1 MMAPVASAPTTRRVG
16 EGVLVLAAGLLA
28 CVTVLV
34 PQSSELSARTLGT
47 AVAGAA
53 LVLAA
58 LVCRS
63 APAVRAALVTVTVF
77 VVFAGGA
84 WLGAGPVFTTV
95 AAGILPL
102 LVLVLLRR
110 CSAWSPALPWLRVGR
125 LDSRV
130 WVLAA
135 ATVLIAVGGLTL
147 FAVLARPQVSS
158 YLLSLRAVP
167 AWLAILGV
175 IGFAVVNPIWEEVL
189 YRGVLQ
195 GELAGTVGAW
205 PAVVVQAVLFGLSH
219 LYGFPSGWLGV
230 AMAATWG
237 FGLGVIRRRTGG
249 VVVPYLVHVVANLT
263 IGALAVVL
271 LR

>member
-1 MMAPVASAPTTRRVG
+1 MAPVASAPTTRRVG
-16 EGVLVLAAGLLA
+16 GGVLVLAAGLLA
-28 CVTVLV
+28 CATVVV
-34 PQSSELSARTLGT
+34 PQSSEPSARTLGT

-53 LVLAA
+53 LVLTA

-84 WLGAGPVFTTV
+84 WLGAGPVLTTV
-95 AAGILPL
+95 AAGALPL
-102 LVLVLLRR
+102 LMLVLLQRR
-110 CSAWSPALPWLRVGR
+110 PVWWPALPWLRVGK
-125 LDSRV
+125 LDSGV
-130 WVLAA
+130 WVLAVV
-135 ATVLIAVGGLTL
+135 TVLIAVAGLTL
-147 FAVLARPQVSS
+147 FAVVARPQVSS

-167 AWLAILGV
+167 AWLAVLGV

-195 GELAGTVGAW
+195 GEPVATVGAW
-205 PAVVVQAVLFGLSH
+205 PAAVVQAVLFGLSH

-230 AMAATWG
+230 AMATTWG
-237 FGLGVIRRRTGG
+237 FGLGMIRGRTGG

-263 IGALAVVL
+263 IGALAVAL